1 MQVSRSCT
9 LNWLPNYHR
18 KKHEYII
25 ACTVTISVRYA
36 ASCVHRK
43 QTYDTTTTKQL
54 ATTPMYETRTRRIQ
68 VHSTPSTRTQSDVII
83 MTIESHENYQRRSG
97 GSEPN
102 TQLTLPGGA
111 TACCPTILAQMMVLL
126 ILLVS

>member
-1 MQVSRSCT
+1 
-9 LNWLPNYHR
+9 
-18 KKHEYII
+18 
-25 ACTVTISVRYA
+25 
-36 ASCVHRK
+36 
-43 QTYDTTTTKQL
+43 
-54 ATTPMYETRTRRIQ
+54 
-68 VHSTPSTRTQSDVII
+68 

-111 TACCPTILAQMMVLL
+111 TACCPTTLAAQIMMLCFV